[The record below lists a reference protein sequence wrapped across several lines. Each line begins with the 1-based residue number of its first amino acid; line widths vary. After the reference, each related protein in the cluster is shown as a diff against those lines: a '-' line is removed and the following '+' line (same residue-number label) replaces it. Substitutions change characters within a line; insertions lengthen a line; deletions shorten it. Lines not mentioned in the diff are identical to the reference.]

1 MYKQKKKAHANLTPV
16 ALRLW
21 SSLLL
26 LVVVVVVAL
35 LVAVALLVVVASCLG
50 AVFSC
55 TVA

>member
-1 MYKQKKKAHANLTPV
+1 MYTNKQKVITPA